1 MGPPE
6 SFELS
11 ENAASSEA
19 TLKHIGDI
27 GDVPVPAVTNYF
39 PTG

>member
-1 MGPPE
+1 MGLPE

-11 ENAASSEA
+11 EDAASAGLISEAA

-27 GDVPVPAVTNYF
+27 GDVPVPV
-39 PTG
+39 